1 MALSSS
7 SHPHSLSLMDPRKNK
22 YDVFLSFRGE
32 DTRGNFTS
40 HLFSALSKKHIET
53 FIDDQLI
60 RGDEISQSLLDA
72 IKASTISVIIFS
84 EGYASSKWCL
94 DELLKI
100 IDCKN
105 NSGQMVIPVFYRVDP
120 SHVRKQIGSFGDSIS
135 NLEERFPEKMQ
146 RWRNALTEA
155 ANLSGFDSHVTS
167 YCYVFARPE
176 SKLIE
181 EIVGEVLKRLDD
193 TFQSDNKDLVGVEC
207 RIKEIELLLRTG
219 SAGVCK
225 LGIWGIGGIGKTTI
239 AGAIFSKMSKHFEG
253 SYFAHNV
260 REAQETGGLAHLR
273 QQLLSTF
280 LDDRNLK
287 NFPYIIL
294 NFQSKRF
301 SCKKVLIVFDDVTHL
316 KQIEFLIGRL
326 DWFASGSRIIITTRD
341 KQVLSNCRVDQIY
354 DVKELVDVDALKL
367 FSRCAFGE
375 DDPTA
380 SYTVLTHEAIKYAK
394 GVPLALK
401 VLGSFLSGRR
411 KEEWESAMRKLEIV
425 PHTEIQE
432 VLKISYDGLD
442 DHEQDIFLDIACFLV
457 GEDRDQV
464 MMFLGSCGFFAE
476 IGLSVLV
483 DKSLITIDDNTIRM
497 HDLLRDMGREVV
509 RKESINHP
517 GERSRL
523 WHHNDIYEVL
533 TRNTG
538 TKAIKAISLDMSN
551 VSKEIHINPYT
562 FSMMPEL
569 RFLKFYGQNKCMITH
584 FEGAPFTDVRYFEWH
599 KSPLKSLNIR
609 AENLVSLILPGRLWD
624 DVQNLVNLKE
634 IDLSGSKQLTK
645 LPDLSLARNLES
657 LDLWGCSSLMETH
670 SSIQYL
676 NKLAFL
682 YLVSCESL
690 RSLPHTIRSE
700 SLFELRLSGCSSL
713 KRFPKISSCFLK
725 NLDLENCG
733 IEEVPSSIECLSNL
747 RSLDLLNCTRLEH
760 ITSTI
765 FKLKSL
771 ESVRI
776 SKCSNLKKFP
786 EIPSCI
792 IDEAVIKRQALSKLE
807 LNNCSRLESFPSSLC
822 MFKSLTSLKINDCP
836 RLERLPDELGNLK
849 ALEELAVEATAIREV
864 PESLGQLSSL
874 NILVLNN
881 NNFQRIPE
889 SIKHLSK
896 LEYLNL
902 SYCERLQTLPELPCN
917 LYDLD
922 AHHCAS
928 LEALSGFSSIS
939 SSSFVDLRNCF
950 KLDPDELSEIG
961 KDSLQSDH
969 ARWMKNMLESQND
982 EWIRRCMYF
991 PGNEIPKWFSYV
1003 ESDHVLLGYYLFD
1016 REDLGKYYD
1025 GVNDAT
1031 LYILG
1036 FFGERL
1042 ECCGVKKSAIHLLLP
1057 DELGSFEALR
1067 GCMLKENAVTEVP
1080 CFREGTLLHVSGSN
1094 IRGIVKDDAQQKLQL
1109 KQLNTIPG
1117 PSSISLSSTN
1127 FCTEKYRRK
1136 GDLRRKEMRQSKQ
1149 H

>member
-1 MALSSS
+1 
-7 SHPHSLSLMDPRKNK
+7 MDPRKNK
-22 YDVFLSFRGE
+22 YDVFLSFSGE

-72 IKASTISVIIFS
+72 IEASTISVIIFS

-105 NSGQMVIPVFYRVDP
+105 NSGQIVIPVFYRVDP

-155 ANLSGFDSHVTS
+155 ANLSGFDSHVT
-167 YCYVFARPE
+167 RPE

-207 RIKEIELLLRTG
+207 RINEIELLLRTG

-239 AGAIFSKMSKHFEG
+239 AGAIFSKMSNHFEG

-260 REAQETGGLAHLR
+260 REAQETGGLAHLQ
-273 QQLLSTF
+273 QQLLSTL
-280 LDDRNLK
+280 LDDRNVK
-287 NFPYIIL
+287 HFPYIIL

-301 SCKKVLIVFDDVTHL
+301 TRKKVLIVFDDVTHL

-354 DVKELVDVDALKL
+354 EVKELVDVHALKL
-367 FSRCAFGE
+367 FSRCAFGGA
-375 DDPTA
+375 DPNA
-380 SYTVLTHEAIKYAK
+380 SYTKLTHEAVKYAK

-425 PHTEIQE
+425 PHMEIQE
-432 VLKISYDGLD
+432 VLKISYDALD
-442 DHEQDIFLDIACFLV
+442 DHEQDIFLDIACFLL

-523 WHHNDIYEVL
+523 WHHKDIYEVL

-599 KSPLKSLNIR
+599 KSPLKSLNIH
-609 AENLVSLILPGRLWD
+609 AENLVSLILPGSNVGRLWD

-645 LPDLSLARNLES
+645 LPDLSLALNLES

-676 NKLAFL
+676 NNLAFL

-725 NLDLENCG
+725 NLDLESCG
-733 IEEVPSSIECLSNL
+733 IEELPSSIECLSNL

-792 IDEAVIKRQALSKLE
+792 IGEAVIKRQALSKLE

-864 PESLGQLSSL
+864 PESLGRLSSL

-950 KLDPDELSEIG
+950 KLDPNELSEIG

-991 PGNEIPKWFSYV
+991 PGNEIPKWFRYQSMGSSVTLATPLAGFFGNNKLMGFSFCAIIAFPDDHPNHSSYYSVECEWRVKSEGCYRHLCSWYFGTFSYV
-1003 ESDHVLLGYYLFD
+1003 EPDHVLLGYYLFD

-1042 ECCGVKKSAIHLLLP
+1042 ECCGVKKSAIHLLYAE
-1057 DELGSFEALR
+1057 DSTELTQEEEEPHPKR
-1067 GCMLKENAVTEVP
+1067 LKY
-1080 CFREGTLLHVSGSN
+1080 
-1094 IRGIVKDDAQQKLQL
+1094 
-1109 KQLNTIPG
+1109 
-1117 PSSISLSSTN
+1117 SST
-1127 FCTEKYRRK
+1127 RRQLALI
-1136 GDLRRKEMRQSKQ
+1136 G
-1149 H
+1149 

>member
-155 ANLSGFDSHVTS
+155 ANLSGFDSHVT
-167 YCYVFARPE
+167 RPE

-765 FKLKSL
+765 FKL
-771 ESVRI
+771 
-776 SKCSNLKKFP
+776 
-786 EIPSCI
+786 
-792 IDEAVIKRQALSKLE
+792 
-807 LNNCSRLESFPSSLC
+807 ESFPSSLC

-969 ARWMKNMLESQND
+969 ARWMKNMLEISSLN
-982 EWIRRCMYF
+982 M
-991 PGNEIPKWFSYV
+991 K
-1003 ESDHVLLGYYLFD
+1003 
-1016 REDLGKYYD
+1016 
-1025 GVNDAT
+1025 T
-1031 LYILG
+1031 LYLDG
-1036 FFGERL
+1036 T
-1042 ECCGVKKSAIHLLLP
+1042 AIEELP
-1057 DELGSFEALR
+1057 T
-1067 GCMLKENAVTEVP
+1067 CMSVFLD
-1080 CFREGTLLHVSGSN
+1080 LLHCLMICSRLDHLPRS
-1094 IRGIVKDDAQQKLQL
+1094 IFKLKYLKDL
-1109 KQLNTIPG
+1109 
-1117 PSSISLSSTN
+1117 
-1127 FCTEKYRRK
+1127 
-1136 GDLRRKEMRQSKQ
+1136 DL
-1149 H
+1149 